1 MMTFI
6 KRNSY
11 VVLIIVL
18 CMVFAIIGVSKYE
31 IERNGYENNN
41 Y

>member
-1 MMTFI
+1 MTFI
-6 KRNSY
+6 KKNSY

-18 CMVFAIIGVSKYE
+18 CMVFAIIGVNKYE
-31 IERNGYENNN
+31 KEQTYHENNS